1 MNIPKSR
8 KVLYIIV
15 SIFISAVFWLYV
27 DNIGTDE
34 RDIRLYNIPVTFVGE
49 NEELADRGLMIV
61 SGTDTKINLHLQGRR
76 QTISKIN
83 GHNIL
88 IQVDVSGLRSTGEQR
103 LDWSI
108 VYPGSVLPSSV
119 TILSASMYKIPVTI
133 GELSVRTIP
142 IEFDINGSVPNG
154 YMLRECVLSPSTL
167 TISGT
172 EEDVNAVDHAQVE
185 INLKKTT
192 SSYSE
197 YLTYRLVDADG
208 HTLNA
213 AKLRC
218 SENKVRV
225 EVPIVILKDLP
236 LEFEFLES
244 GGSMASD
251 IEYEITPKSISVSG
265 DEDVLEKLEQ
275 INVAKVDLSSVLGDD
290 TLEYE
295 IPVPGGCINESGTE
309 TAKLRLR
316 FKDLTT
322 RVYHCTNITFSN
334 VPDGFLPEAV
344 TQSMDVTLR
353 GKEEELKKI
362 DEMNIRIVADL
373 SEMSAAAGTYTVKA
387 KVYVNG
393 GGGNVGAIGVYQIG
407 YRLVRA

>member
-8 KVLYIIV
+8 KALYIVV
-15 SIFISAVFWLYV
+15 SVFIAAVFWLYV
-27 DNIGTDE
+27 DNMGSDE
-34 RDIRLYNIPVTFVGE
+34 RDIRLYNIPVSFVGE
-49 NEELADRGLMIV
+49 NEELAERGLMIV
-61 SGTDTKINLHLQGRR
+61 SGTDTKINLHLRGRR

-83 GHNIL
+83 GNNIR

-133 GELSVRTIP
+133 GELSVRTVP
-142 IEFDINGSVPNG
+142 IEFDINGSVPDG
-154 YMLRECVLSPSTL
+154 YMLRECVFSPSTL

-172 EEDVNAVDHAQVE
+172 EEEVGAVDHAQVE

-197 YLTYRLVDADG
+197 YLTYRLVDADNRM
-208 HTLNA
+208 LNM

-225 EVPIVILKDLP
+225 EVPIVILKELP
-236 LEFEFLES
+236 LQFEFLES
-244 GGSMASD
+244 GGSMESD
-251 IEYEITPKSISVSG
+251 IEYEITPESISVSG
-265 DEDVLEKLEQ
+265 EEDALEKLEQ
-275 INVAKVDLSSVLGDD
+275 IDVAQVDLSDVLGDD

-295 IPVPGGCINESGTE
+295 IPIPGGCINESGTE
-309 TAKLRLR
+309 TVKLRLR
-316 FKDLTT
+316 FKNLST

-334 VPDGFLPEAV
+334 VPDGFLAEAV

-353 GKEEELKKI
+353 GREEDLEKI
-362 DEMNIRIVADL
+362 NEMNLRMVADL

-393 GGGNVGAIGVYQIG
+393 GDNVGAIGAYQIG